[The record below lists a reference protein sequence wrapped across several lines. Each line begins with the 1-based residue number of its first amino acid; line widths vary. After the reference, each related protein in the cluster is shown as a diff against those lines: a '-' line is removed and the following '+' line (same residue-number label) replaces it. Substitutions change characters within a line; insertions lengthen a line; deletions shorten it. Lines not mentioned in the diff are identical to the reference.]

1 MSRTNV
7 KTFVVLILA
16 SFLIGCATPY
26 GSSKGNFLGG
36 FSETQI
42 GEDAFTITFKGN
54 AFISRETVANYTLL
68 RSAEV
73 VLAHGFS
80 YFVIVDSDK
89 YSKSGSY
96 TTPVTSS
103 TTATI
108 SGNTISGS
116 TQYYGGDTFFYKKP
130 RASNTIVCFRSKPD
144 LGGLIYDANFL
155 VRSLKSKYSITN

>member
-1 MSRTNV
+1 MKRINI
-7 KTFVVLILA
+7 KYFVVLILA
-16 SFLIGCATPY
+16 GFLIGCATPY
-26 GSSKGNFLGG
+26 QSSKTSLLGG
-36 FSETQI
+36 FSETQL
-42 GEDAFTITFKGN
+42 GEDAFSITFKGN
-54 AFISRETVANYTLL
+54 AYISRETVANYTLL

-73 VLAHGFS
+73 ALAHGFS
-80 YFVIVDSDK
+80 YFVIVDSEK

-96 TTPVTSS
+96 TTPTTSS
-103 TTATI
+103 TSATI

-116 TQYYGGDTFFYKKP
+116 TQYYGGQTFFYKKP